1 MLDVLKIRIL
11 QGDPIVHDVRK
22 NPMSS
27 RYRGFPVISD
37 SLCPEGCMM
46 CANSCPVKAISLDP
60 VSIDLGKCLFCPECE
75 KKCPQKKI
83 SFSRNY
89 IMSATTREG
98 LIVKSGM
105 SSITP
110 EKASEKIRKYFGRSL
125 KLRQISAGGCNGCE
139 LELNACVNVNF
150 DMGRFGIEFTA
161 SPRHADGIVITGP
174 ITKNMAEATE
184 ICFEAVPSPKI
195 IILTGACAISGG
207 IFQNSTEID
216 RSFLEKHKIDLYVP
230 GCPPNPLTFVTAV
243 LNWLDRK

>member
-22 NPMSS
+22 NGTSPL
-27 RYRGFPVISD
+27 YRGFPLISD
-37 SLCPEGCMM
+37 AKCLAGCKE
-46 CANSCPVKAISLDP
+46 CANICPVNAISLDP
-60 VSIDLGKCLFCPECE
+60 VSIDLGKCVFCPECE
-75 KKCPQKKI
+75 KACPQKKI

-89 IMSATTREG
+89 IMSSTTRNG
-98 LIVKSGM
+98 LIVKNGM

-125 KLRQISAGGCNGCE
+125 KLRQVSAGGCSGCE
-139 LELNACVNVNF
+139 LELNACGNINF
-150 DMGRFGIEFTA
+150 DMGRFGIEFAA
-161 SPRHADGIVITGP
+161 SPRHSDGIVITGP
-174 ITKNMAEATE
+174 ITKNMAEATQ
-184 ICFEAVPSPKI
+184 ICYDAVPDPKI

-216 RSFLEKHKIDLYVP
+216 RSFLDKHKIDLYVP